1 MDTMTFRI
9 TQNPDKS
16 YRVNLSGNQIRD
28 GEDVL
33 FETHRDISS
42 LAELDETLAELRN
55 CFSEVQTDI

>member
-1 MDTMTFRI
+1 MTFRI